1 MEINNYD
8 HIADLYDMHV
18 PVTFDIDFFL
28 NEIRKASGEVLELTS
43 GTGRVSIPLI
53 EAGVKLTCV
62 DISAESNAILEKK
75 LRKMGL
81 KADVYRGD
89 MCELELQKKF
99 DMIIIPF
106 HSFAHVTSPDDQQ
119 KALDHIYQHLLPG
132 GIFICSLGNPALR
145 QQAIDGQLRLLRKYP
160 LVETQGTLLLWTV
173 ESNNDDDN
181 QIVEALQFYE
191 EYDVKGVLTSKRIL
205 ELHFR
210 LSNKDEIEKLAE
222 NAGFKVKAFYG
233 DYSHAEFDPKSSPFM
248 IWLME
253 RPSE

>member
-8 HIADLYDMHV
+8 HIADLYDMYV

-119 KALDHIYQHLLPG
+119 KALDHIYQHLFP
-132 GIFICSLGNPALR
+132 
-145 QQAIDGQLRLLRKYP
+145 
-160 LVETQGTLLLWTV
+160 VEFSYAPWGTL
-173 ESNNDDDN
+173 
-181 QIVEALQFYE
+181 
-191 EYDVKGVLTSKRIL
+191 R
-205 ELHFR
+205 
-210 LSNKDEIEKLAE
+210 
-222 NAGFKVKAFYG
+222 
-233 DYSHAEFDPKSSPFM
+233 
-248 IWLME
+248 
-253 RPSE
+253 